1 MRKSVTGK
9 FLTSCLHTSQVLL
22 PFMVNHLR
30 AQSLWARAS
39 SPLQLHSIFKVSPPS
54 QSSTKQILQT
64 ASSSGMSSPSASPVS
79 VLPASDAFEKTS
91 PSLTRGV
98 EGITLKN

>member
-1 MRKSVTGK
+1 MLWIRKSVTGK

-64 ASSSGMSSPSASPVS
+64 ASSSGMSSPSAASPVS
-79 VLPASDAFEKTS
+79 VQYIKIDFA
-91 PSLTRGV
+91 V
-98 EGITLKN
+98 YVQ